1 MKRMN
6 KAPRGGF
13 TLLELLVVVAI
24 LATVAGGLLVSY
36 DGPETDAAEGTATF
50 NIAATDK
57 AVRAFKVINKVYPDN
72 LDSLV
77 VNDSNAFS
85 VALPPKLQGSD
96 GDETTDAVA
105 NSNADDGKLAF
116 HVLTA
121 EGAAALN
128 AAGVTTLRSISG
140 AQTNEPTDIPN
151 RVFDEPTRGRG
162 ISVPVAAGARV
173 AIIETLGIGHGDSN
187 RLRDIAGLDLN
198 SQHIVACFGL
208 GNNSTM
214 VTSEVPGG
222 LSEAP
227 FYSKVERDEYGRYL
241 LLFHLAS
248 DGADAGAT
256 VDAAEYFSTAKFLGV
271 LDTRGDWL
279 DEEYAEFT
287 NQKQ

>member
-36 DGPETDAAEGTATF
+36 DGLETDAAEGTATF
-50 NIAATDK
+50 NIAALDK
-57 AVRAFKVINKVYPDN
+57 AVRAYKVMNKTYPDN

-77 VNDSNAFS
+77 VNNAAAFS
-85 VALPPKLQGSD
+85 VALPAKLQGVD
-96 GDETTDAVA
+96 GSETTDAV
-105 NSNADDGKLAF
+105 SGDDGKLAF
-116 HVLTA
+116 HTLTA
-121 EGAAALN
+121 AGAGALVG
-128 AAGVTTLRSISG
+128 AGVTTLRSIDG
-140 AQTNEPTDIPN
+140 TLTNEPTNIPN

-162 ISVPVAAGARV
+162 VSVPVAAGARV
-173 AIIETLGIGHGDSN
+173 ALIETIGLGATDST
-187 RLRDIAGLDLN
+187 RLRDIAGLDATR
-198 SQHIVACFGL
+198 QHIVAAFGL

-214 VTSEVPGG
+214 CGPDVQGV

-227 FYSKVERDEYGRYL
+227 FYTKVERDEYGRFL
-241 LLFHLAS
+241 LLFHLGT
-248 DGADAGAT
+248 DADNSGT
-256 VDAAEYFSTAKFLGV
+256 TGDVGGEYFSTAKFLGV